1 MYAPGHLGELTRIV
15 DFDLVDLVLQET
27 GAREKRLRLLPARVV
42 VCFTSH
48 SPSSS
53 AAPTGRCGASSPPLS
68 AR

>member
-1 MYAPGHLGELTRIV
+1 M
-15 DFDLVDLVLQET
+15 LQET
-27 GAREKRLRLLPARVV
+27 GARERRLRLLPARVV